1 MRWRLRSLLRE
12 LGPGIITG
20 ASDDDPSGIATYS
33 QIGAQFGMGP
43 LWFALVTLPCM
54 VAVQEMCARIA
65 IVTRKGLIENI
76 RTFFPVWFVWAIVL
90 LLAFANI
97 VNIGADL
104 GMMAASAQLLFP
116 LPFWSWLSLFTV
128 LTLGLQIFIPYERYA
143 KYLKWLTLFLF
154 SYVMVA
160 FAANIHWREAF
171 WSTIHPSF
179 EWTREYLFIAVA
191 FLGTTIS
198 PYLYVWQADCELE
211 TETVRLQISKL
222 KSLPISMRIRDSRVD
237 VVSGMSFSN
246 VISWF
251 VILTAANVLHANG
264 ITHIETADQA
274 ARVLAPLAGSFAS
287 SIFALGII
295 GTGLLAVPV
304 LSSVVAYAFTEMS
317 SQKGSLESPWMQAK
331 FFYGIIV
338 MTTLLG
344 VVVNIA
350 GVNPIQLLIY
360 SAVANAVIA
369 PPLLF
374 AIFRIAESKE
384 RLKQWTNPWWVQVIG
399 FITLIVMSVA
409 SVVGIWLTVTG

>member
-33 QIGAQFGMGP
+33 QIGAQFGAGP
-43 LWFALVTLPCM
+43 LWFALATLPGM
-54 VAVQEMCARIA
+54 IAVQEMCARIA
-65 IVTRKGLIENI
+65 IVTRKGLIANI
-76 RTFFPVWFVWAIVL
+76 RTFFPAWFVWVIVL
-90 LLAFANI
+90 LLAFANVI
-97 VNIGADL
+97 NIGADL

-116 LPFWSWLSLFTV
+116 LPFWSWLSLFTL
-128 LTLGLQIFIPYERYA
+128 LTLALQIFVPYERYA

-154 SYVMVA
+154 SYVLVA
-160 FAANIHWREAF
+160 FASNIQWREAF
-171 WSTIHPSF
+171 WSTLHPTF
-179 EWTREYLFIAVA
+179 EWTREYLFIAIA
-191 FLGTTIS
+191 FIGTTIS
-198 PYLYVWQADCELE
+198 PYLYVWQANCELE
-211 TETVRLQISKL
+211 TETVRSHVSML
-222 KSLPISMRIRDSRVD
+222 KALPMATRIRDSRID
-237 VVSGMSFSN
+237 VISGMTLSN
-246 VISWF
+246 VIAWF

-264 ITHIETADQA
+264 ITYINTADEA
-274 ARVLAPLAGSFAS
+274 ARVLAPLAGPFAS
-287 SIFALGII
+287 TIFALGII

-304 LSSVVAYAFTEMS
+304 LSSVVAYACAEVS
-317 SQKGSLESPWMQAK
+317 SQKGSLGGTWMEEK

-338 MTTLLG
+338 VTTLLG

-384 RLKQWTNPWWVQVIG
+384 RLKQWTNPWWVQVAG
-399 FITLIVMSVA
+399 FVTLVVMTVA